1 MPPPPGT
8 AAAEAPAR
16 PASPHPPAQG
26 GEAGA
31 LPVLDFAKHHAFI
44 VGIDRY
50 AHVSQLKTAVAD
62 ATRLA
67 QVLREQQQFTVHP
80 PLLDAD
86 GQALRQLLQH
96 TMKAA
101 VGPRDRVLFYFAGH
115 GIADDG
121 DDGPEGHLVPA
132 DGRPGDLASFV
143 PMSELRQALQALPC
157 RHLLLIMD
165 CCFSGAFKWTSGT
178 RALGSL
184 MPRRIYKDRFDRFVA
199 DPAWQVITSAAAD
212 QLALDLLPGG
222 RVTGERGAV
231 LAEEVATLHSPFALA
246 LFDGLSGRADARTE
260 GLAEEGDGIIT
271 ATELYAYIRDRVEPA
286 TLAAGQRLRQ
296 TPGFFPLPRHDKGE
310 FVFLHPRHRRN
321 LPFAPPNN
329 PFKGLAAFEEAD
341 RLLFYGRDR
350 VVAELHQRSLASRL
364 LVVSGASGTG
374 KSSVIKAGLLPRLRA
389 EGHDILE
396 MRPGTEPLA
405 ALDAALARRSPAR
418 PSAVLLI
425 DQFEEV
431 ITRCADPAQRP
442 PFFERLH
449 ALASADTAQPQALHR
464 VLITVRSDYEAQI
477 DAGPLRPL
485 WLQGRCTV
493 PPFSLEELKE
503 VVQLP
508 AIQAVLAFEPPEL
521 VDQIVEDVVQSPGA
535 LPLLSY
541 ALSELY
547 EAYRASGRSDRALTR
562 ADYERLGG
570 VMGAL
575 RGKADTLHDS
585 LPAPEQDVL
594 RKLMLRMVSAEGD
607 LASRRVARDDLHF
620 SPAEDPLVERVIQRL
635 VDARLVVH
643 GGDYI
648 EPAHDALVR
657 AWRKL
662 HEWIHQIGR
671 EHLILTTRLD
681 ADADAYAHS
690 GNPKLLWRDNP
701 NLAVAS
707 RALASG
713 RHVFNSKDSAFI
725 KASVRSNRRRRN
737 QLLGAAAVA
746 GLAMLGTTV
755 WALVAQDEARAAQGV
770 AEKRLEEAE
779 NAKTRNVRSL
789 FSGLSLSMRGG
800 QPGSVCVQGLC
811 EQAPAAQ
818 ADARGEWFSLGNLPE
833 DMPSYVEGQPQSRV
847 FTAAREYQDGFVLV
861 YAQDG
866 LTTDGEIQPGTDNL
880 LFAENALRW
889 LTHLNRQENCPATT
903 TVLLW
908 PGTYSHEDSMRKAL
922 AAIGKRGWTLQVTSP
937 ATLKDDLRC
946 ADVIWYL
953 SDWDPPPDFAK
964 THVPEIEAFVHG
976 GGGLLV
982 GGLGW
987 SFRQERAGQPYAA
1000 DALGEVFGFR
1010 FTNDVFRSE
1019 QDQLITL
1026 EVGR

>member
-1 MPPPPGT
+1 MEPAPPEALSSPVAPG
-8 AAAEAPAR
+8 EAP
-16 PASPHPPAQG
+16 
-26 GEAGA
+26 GA
-31 LPVLDFAKHHAFI
+31 LPVLNFAQHHAFI
-44 VGIDRY
+44 VGIDAY
-50 AHVSQLKTAVAD
+50 AHVSRLKTAVSD

-80 PLLDAD
+80 PLLDASAGD
-86 GQALRQLLQH
+86 LRRLLH
-96 TMKAA
+96 ETMKNA
-101 VGPRDRVLFYFAGH
+101 VGPQDRVLFYFAGH

-121 DDGPEGHLVPA
+121 DDGPQGYLVPA
-132 DGRPGDLASFV
+132 DGRPSDVSSFV
-143 PMSELRQALQALPC
+143 PMTDLRQALQALPC

-165 CCFSGAFKWTSGT
+165 CCFSGAFKWSSAT
-178 RALGSL
+178 RGLGSL
-184 MPRRIYKDRFDRFVA
+184 MPKRIYKDRFDRFIS
-199 DPAWQVITSAAAD
+199 DPAWQVITSAASD

-231 LAEEVATLHSPFALA
+231 MAAEDATLHSPFALA
-246 LFDGLSGRADARTE
+246 LFDGLAGLADART
-260 GLAEEGDGIIT
+260 GALTGDTANEGDGIIT
-271 ATELYAYIRDRVEPA
+271 ATELYAYIRDRVEPE
-286 TLAAGQRLRQ
+286 TLAAGQRMRQ

-310 FVFLHPRHRRN
+310 FIFLHPRHRRN
-321 LPFAPPNN
+321 LPFAPASN
-329 PFKGLAAFEEAD
+329 PFKGLAAFDEAD

-350 VVAELHQRSLASRL
+350 VVRELHERSRSARL

-374 KSSVIKAGLLPRLRA
+374 KSSVIKAGLLPLLRA

-396 MRPGTEPLA
+396 MRPGTDPLA
-405 ALDAALARRSPAR
+405 SLDAALARRDPSR

-431 ITRCADPAQRP
+431 ITRCPDPARRP
-442 PFFERLH
+442 PFFARLH
-449 ALASADTAQPQALHR
+449 ALVSDDAPEGRSQSAGTLHR

-477 DAGPLRPL
+477 DTGPLRPQ

-508 AIQAVLAFEPPEL
+508 AMQAVLAFEPPEL

-547 EAYRASGRSDRALTR
+547 EAYRTSGRSDRALTR

-575 RGKADTLHDS
+575 RGKADALHDS
-585 LPAPEQDVL
+585 LRAPQQDML

-607 LASRRVARDDLHF
+607 LASRRAARDDLSF
-620 SPAEDPLVERVIQRL
+620 SPDEDALVEIVIQRL

-662 HEWIHQIGR
+662 HDWIHVLGR
-671 EHLILTTRLD
+671 EHLILVARLD
-681 ADADAYAHS
+681 PDADAYAATRDA
-690 GNPKLLWRDNP
+690 KLLWRDNP

-707 RALASG
+707 KALASG
-713 RHVFNSKDSAFI
+713 KHVFNAKDVAFI
-725 KASVRSNRRRRN
+725 RASVSSNRRRRN
-737 QLLGAAAVA
+737 ILLWSGA
-746 GLAMLGTTV
+746 LASLALLITTV
-755 WALVAQDEARAAQGV
+755 WAVNERHTAELRLQAA
-770 AEKRLEEAE
+770 EEAK
-779 NAKTRNVRSL
+779 ARTMRGL
-789 FSGLSLSMRGG
+789 FSGLSLSMWDG
-800 QPGSVCVQGLC
+800 QPGSVCVYGLC
-811 EQAPAAQ
+811 EEAPEG
-818 ADARGEWFSLGNLPE
+818 DGDRGAWSSLGNLP
-833 DMPSYVEGQPQSRV
+833 DDLPLYQEGEPQTRV
-847 FTAAREYQDGFVLV
+847 FTAAREYHDGFVLV
-861 YAQDG
+861 YAQDA
-866 LTTDGEIQPGTDNL
+866 LTTDGEIQPGSDNL

-889 LTHLNRQENCPATT
+889 LTSLYRQEGCDDSTT

-908 PGTYSHEDSMRKAL
+908 PGTFADEYTMAQAMDL
-922 AAIGKRGWTLQVTSP
+922 IDKRGWNLQLTAQ
-937 ATLKDDLRC
+937 ATLEADLRC
-946 ADVIWYL
+946 ADVVWYL
-953 SDWDPPPDFAK
+953 SDWHPPADFASH
-964 THVPEIEAFVHG
+964 HVPMLEGFVRA

-987 SFRQERAGQPYAA
+987 SHSQERPLQAYAA
-1000 DALGEVFGFR
+1000 NVLGQAFGFA
-1010 FTNDVFRSE
+1010 FTDDAFVSE
-1019 QDQLITL
+1019 EDTLITL
-1026 EVGR
+1026 DVNR